1 MPNAPEVPRDAERIR
16 LVVTGGG
23 TGGHLYPGLAIA
35 RAVVARDPGIEP
47 VFVGARR
54 GIERDVLPTTEFRH
68 VLLDLHPVYRNQPWQ
83 NWRTAVG
90 GISAWRALGAL
101 FAREHPRAVLGT
113 GGYAAGAALAYAVAH
128 GVPAMLQEADSY
140 PGATTRIVARRAAEV
155 FLGFPEAAARITP
168 GPRTQVHAF
177 GNPIEPPP
185 AVDARPSPA
194 SAKLGWGFDA
204 NDHVVLA
211 FGGSQGARVMNEVL
225 AAWVRGGLLP
235 GVALIWATGKTQFE
249 PYAALDGAAE
259 GRVRVVPYLAPMAR
273 AYEAADLAVTRA
285 GAMTI
290 AELCAWGLPS
300 VLVPL
305 PTAAADHQ
313 TRNARTLAEAGAAL
327 HLPQSELSVSRLAEV
342 VRELRTDGTRV
353 ARMRTA
359 ALVRGRPDAAA
370 RIAHRV
376 VDVLRAFR
384 SPAAGPDLAH
394 AMTVGLQSG
403 GSPAS

>member
-1 MPNAPEVPRDAERIR
+1 MIR

-35 RAVVARDPGIEP
+35 RAVVALDAGVEP

-68 VLLDLHPVYRNQPWQ
+68 ELLDLHPFYRARPWE
-83 NWRTAVG
+83 NWRTVAG
-90 GISAWRALGAL
+90 GLRAWRALGAL
-101 FAREHPRAVLGT
+101 FAREGPGAVLGT

-155 FLGFPEAAARITP
+155 FLGFPEAAARLRP
-168 GPRTQVHAF
+168 GPRTRVHAF

-185 AVDARPSPA
+185 PADARPSSGA
-194 SAKLGWGFDA
+194 AKRAWGFAPDA
-204 NDHVVLA
+204 YVVLA
-211 FGGSQGARVMNEVL
+211 FGGSQGARALNEAL
-225 AAWVRGGLLP
+225 AGWVGDGVP
-235 GVALIWATGKTQFE
+235 DGVALLWATGNNQFG
-249 PYAALDGAAE
+249 PYAAFDGASD
-259 GRVRVVPYLAPMAR
+259 GRVRVVPYLAPIAR

-313 TRNARTLAEAGAAL
+313 SRNARTLAAAGAAL
-327 HLPQSELSVSRLAEV
+327 HVRQSELGAARLGAIV
-342 VRELRTDGTRV
+342 AELRADPGRV
-353 ARMRTA
+353 ATMRGA
-359 ALVRGRPDAAA
+359 ALARGRPDAAA
-370 RIAHRV
+370 RIARRV
-376 VDVLRAFR
+376 VEVLRGQQRGGDR
-384 SPAAGPDLAH
+384 SDASFGAP
-394 AMTVGLQSG
+394 VGLRSDATR
-403 GSPAS
+403 AS